1 MPDVAREA
9 LRLRYETQL
18 AALSERR
25 PDLVHGGAIDG
36 SVAIVADGDGN
47 RIRPSG
53 FGRWWN
59 RNRKGYGFDG
69 VTLHQLRH
77 TFLTL
82 AAVNGIHPSVMQ
94 KLAGHSTSR
103 LTMDIYTHVQMDSK
117 REAMSRLGGVFSPPN
132 PAKASSGPNVA

>member
-53 FGRWWN
+53 FGHWWN
-59 RNRKGYGFDG
+59 KHRGGFALEG
-69 VTLHQLRH
+69 WTLHELRH
-77 TFLTL
+77 SFLTM
-82 AAVNGIHPSVMQ
+82 AAEQGVHPSVMQ

-103 LTMDIYTHVQMDSK
+103 LTMEVYTHVQMDAK
-117 REAMSRLGGVFSPPN
+117 REAMSALDAVFSSEGREI
-132 PAKASSGPNVA
+132 A